1 MKIIKN
7 YVTSYEVIE
16 HEIELD
22 RSILEEYKWI
32 EKKIDIFR

>member
-16 HEIELD
+16 HEIDLD
-22 RSILEEYKWI
+22 RSMLEEYKWT
-32 EKKIDIFR
+32 EKKIDVFR